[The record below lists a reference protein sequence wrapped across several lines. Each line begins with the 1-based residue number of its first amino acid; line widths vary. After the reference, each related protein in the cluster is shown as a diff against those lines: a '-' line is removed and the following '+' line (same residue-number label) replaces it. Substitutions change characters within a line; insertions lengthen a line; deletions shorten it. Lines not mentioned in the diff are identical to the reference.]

1 MFATVLPWGSL
12 CWGVFRHPLS
22 GPDDVYLV
30 AGADGIVTTAGTG
43 TPGLD
48 RFLASL
54 DGQPVPGVAVFTL
67 ALVRGPA
74 RRALPLR
81 VEQVVRRDAEQAA
94 SKATAAAKQPKAPWP
109 KRWPGRP
116 KGSKHKPKA
125 ARTLTPEIMYYPLC
139 G

>member
-1 MFATVLPWGSL
+1 LFATVLPWGSL

-94 SKATAAAKQPKAPWP
+94 SKAQAAAKQPKAPWP
-109 KRWPGRP
+109 KRRPGRP
-116 KGSKHKPKA
+116 KGSTHKPKA
-125 ARTLTPEIMYYPLC
+125 ARPFMPE
-139 G
+139 